1 MKTFSLSPLALTAS
15 VCGLAAVVLAGCS
28 EAPPPV
34 SPPKVVRSLVVGD
47 ASGAN
52 SAAGR
57 AYGGEVR
64 ARRETALAFRLN
76 GKIAERLVDAGA
88 VVKAGQPLAR
98 LDPADAALQLQQADA
113 QRQLA
118 ESDLKRY
125 RDLQAKGFVSASAL
139 ESKETAFRAAA
150 AQAGLA
156 KNQSG
161 YTVLAADR
169 AGTIAAVQ
177 AEAGQVVSA
186 GQAVFRLAPD
196 GEREVAI
203 TLPESDISKF
213 KVGQAA
219 EVTLWAQE
227 GQPVRGVLREI
238 ANGADPATR
247 TYAARVSL
255 PDVPARLPVGMSA
268 VVRFPQAGAAELV
281 VPLSAIFQ
289 QGDKSAVWVIDASQ
303 KLQLRP
309 VTVRRYADNG
319 AVLADGVSRGERI
332 VAAGVHKLVAGETV
346 RLAEPPASPAAAA
359 PAATSPAA
367 TSPAAAK

>member
-1 MKTFSLSPLALTAS
+1 MKTFSLPPLALAAS
-15 VCGLAAVVLAGCS
+15 VCGLAAVFVAGCS
-28 EAPPPV
+28 EAPPPAN
-34 SPPKVVRSLVVGD
+34 PPKVVRSLIVGD
-47 ASGAN
+47 ASGAHAD
-52 SAAGR
+52 SR

-88 VVKAGQPLAR
+88 VVKAGQPLAH

-139 ESKETAFRAAA
+139 DSKETAFRAAA

-156 KNQSG
+156 KNQSA
-161 YTVLAADR
+161 YTVLTADR

-177 AEAGQVVSA
+177 AEAGQVVTA

-203 TLPESDISKF
+203 TLPESDIGKF

-289 QGDKSAVWVIDASQ
+289 QGDKSAVWVVDAKQ
-303 KLQLRP
+303 ALELRS

-319 AVLADGVSRGERI
+319 AVLADGVSKGERI

-346 RLAEPPASPAAAA
+346 RLAEQPVTPAPAPAAAA
-359 PAATSPAA
+359 SAPAS
-367 TSPAAAK
+367 K

>member
-1 MKTFSLSPLALTAS
+1 MKTFSLPSLTLASSLCCLSALLLTA
-15 VCGLAAVVLAGCS
+15 CS
-28 EAPPPV
+28 EAPPPAN
-34 SPPKVVRSLVVGD
+34 PPKVVRALVIGE
-47 ASGAN
+47 ATGKEA
-52 SAAGR
+52 R

-64 ARRETALAFRLN
+64 GRRETALAFRLN
-76 GKIAERLVDAGA
+76 GKISERLVDAGA

-118 ESDLKRY
+118 EADLKRY

-139 ESKETAFRAAA
+139 DAKDTAHRAAA

-156 KNQSG
+156 RNQAG
-161 YTVLAADR
+161 YTVLTADR

-177 AEAGQVVSA
+177 AEAGQVVAA

-203 TLPESDISKF
+203 TLPESDLGKL

-268 VVRFPQAGAAELV
+268 VVRFPQAAGAEII
-281 VPLSAIFQ
+281 VPLAAIFQ
-289 QGDKSAVWVIDASQ
+289 QGEQSAVWVIDAEQ

-309 VTVRRYADNG
+309 VKVQRYTDSG
-319 AVLADGVSRGERI
+319 AVLSEGVAKGERI
-332 VAAGVHKLVAGETV
+332 VAAGVHKLVVGEPV
-346 RLAEPPASPAAAA
+346 RLAEQAAPPAPA
-359 PAATSPAA
+359 
-367 TSPAAAK
+367 K